1 MRSKFT
7 KKCEINVSERPKS
20 AANYRSNYTI
30 TIDTSAFFTND
41 EK

>member
-1 MRSKFT
+1 MWSKFT

-20 AANYRSNYTI
+20 AASYRSNCTI
-30 TIDTSAFFTND
+30 AIDTSAVFTND